1 MDRRVGRLQVFLVF
15 AFLMLSGA
23 VLKGQVK
30 DAGLWTSVNLEVKL
44 VKKLSFNLSEE
55 LRFNE
60 NITEL
65 GAAFTDAGLSYK
77 LNKHF
82 QFGANYR
89 FIQRRKV
96 EDYYSLRHRFYVDAK
111 YSHKLKPFEISLRT
125 RFQDQLED
133 IGRAADGGIPIYY
146 LRNKLSASWNTKKA
160 YSPYVSLELFS
171 PLNYPRE
178 VAFDG
183 IRTAAGVEYEFT
195 KHHKVDAFYM
205 IQKELNVERQVTD
218 FVIGIGYYYKL

>member
-1 MDRRVGRLQVFLVF
+1 MNLRDNRYAVFLVF
-15 AFLMLSGA
+15 TFCMLWGV

-44 VKKLSFNLSEE
+44 VKKLSFSLSEE

-111 YSHKLKPFEISLRT
+111 YSHKLKPFEVSLRT
-125 RFQDQLED
+125 RFQDQIED
-133 IGRAADGGIPIYY
+133 LGRAADGGQPIYY
-146 LRNKLSASWNTKKA
+146 LRNKLNASLNTKKA
-160 YSPYVSLELFS
+160 YSPYVSLELFT

-178 VAFDG
+178 VALVG
-183 IRTAAGVEYEFT
+183 IRATAGVEYAFT
-195 KHHKVDAFYM
+195 KHHKIDAFYL

-218 FVIGIGYYYKL
+218 FVIGIGYFYKL

>member
-1 MDRRVGRLQVFLVF
+1 MALKITRFP
-15 AFLMLSGA
+15 AFLLLLMLQLSTLIA
-23 VLKGQVK
+23 NAQVK
-30 DAGLWTSVNLEVKL
+30 DAGLWTSVNLEAKL
-44 VKKLSFNLSEE
+44 VKKLSLSISEE

-60 NITEL
+60 NVTEL
-65 GAAFTDAGLSYK
+65 GAAFTDVGLSYK

-89 FIQRRKV
+89 FIQRHRV
-96 EDYYSLRHRFYVDAK
+96 DDYYSFRHRFYIDAK
-111 YSHKLKPFEISLRT
+111 YSHKLKPFEVSLRT
-125 RFQDQLED
+125 RLQNQVED
-133 IGRAADGGIPIYY
+133 IGRAADGGIPVYY
-146 LRNKLSASWNTKKA
+146 LRNKLSANWNTRKA
-160 YSPYVSLELFS
+160 YTPYVSLELFS

-183 IRTAAGVEYEFT
+183 IRTVAGVEYEFT
-195 KHHKVDAFYM
+195 KHHKVDAFYL

>member
-1 MDRRVGRLQVFLVF
+1 MNLRVNRFAVFLVF
-15 AFLMLSGA
+15 TFCMLWGV

-82 QFGANYR
+82 QFGASYR
-89 FIQRRKV
+89 FIQRHRMD
-96 EDYYSLRHRFYVDAK
+96 DYYSFRHRFYLDAK
-111 YSHKLKPFEISLRT
+111 YSHKLKPFEVSLRT
-125 RFQDQLED
+125 RLQNQVED
-133 IGRAADGGIPIYY
+133 IGRDDDGGMPIYY
-146 LRNKLSASWNTKKA
+146 LRNKLNASLNTKKA

-178 VAFDG
+178 VALDG
-183 IRTAAGVEYEFT
+183 IRATAGVEYEFT

>member
-1 MDRRVGRLQVFLVF
+1 MDSRAGRFPVFLVF
-15 AFLMLSGA
+15 SLLILWGS

-44 VKKLSFNLSEE
+44 VKKLSLSLSEE

-96 EDYYSLRHRFYVDAK
+96 EDYYSLRHRFYLDAK
-111 YSHKLKPFEISLRT
+111 YSHKLKPFEVSLRT
-125 RFQDQLED
+125 RFQDQLVD
-133 IGRAADGGIPIYY
+133 LGRAPDGGTPVYY
-146 LRNKLSASWNTKKA
+146 LRNKLSASVNTKKA
-160 YSPYVSLELFS
+160 YTPYVSLELFS

-195 KHHKVDAFYM
+195 KHHKVDAFYL

-218 FVIGIGYYYKL
+218 FVIGLGYYYKL